1 MLFWASRNRN
11 ESSNHPTHP
20 KKSCKT
26 TCKTKK
32 KPPVILCCFFSSKVS
47 TKGPRNLANLGG
59 LKVEGGEMIVMAAK
73 LNFTNCSSLSHG
85 GGFHSDLPL
94 KQEMGQIHFRFLGP
108 WKVFH
113 LFWGGKSQDRHQNGT
128 PGLKLR
134 RLQAHSQLSTSKM
147 VFLNKNWLMFVFV
160 VVFSWPSLDVFFC
173 TGSLWEL
180 NPNQQEHDSRTW
192 RFFKTLWLA

>member
-1 MLFWASRNRN
+1 
-11 ESSNHPTHP
+11 
-20 KKSCKT
+20 
-26 TCKTKK
+26 
-32 KPPVILCCFFSSKVS
+32 
-47 TKGPRNLANLGG
+47 
-59 LKVEGGEMIVMAAK
+59 MIVMAAK

-85 GGFHSDLPL
+85 GGFHSDQPL

-160 VVFSWPSLDVFFC
+160 VVFSWPSLHVFFC

-180 NPNQQEHDSRTW
+180 NPNQQEHDSRT
-192 RFFKTLWLA
+192 

>member
-32 KPPVILCCFFSSKVS
+32 KPPVILCCFFCQNSQQ
-47 TKGPRNLANLGG
+47 KGPRSYRLWGG

-73 LNFTNCSSLSHG
+73 LNFTNCSSSSHG

-113 LFWGGKSQDRHQNGT
+113 LFFWGEEKVKTGT
-128 PGLKLR
+128 RCDYIIKNKW
-134 RLQAHSQLSTSKM
+134 HS
-147 VFLNKNWLMFVFV
+147 WLETKKAAGPLTIKYF
-160 VVFSWPSLDVFFC
+160 
-173 TGSLWEL
+173 
-180 NPNQQEHDSRTW
+180 
-192 RFFKTLWLA
+192 